1 MRGPIL
7 AGTILILAI
16 FFSAQIF
23 VAQQVKFTLLE
34 KSEVVS
40 RAEQPPST
48 DLERAAQLK
57 AWFDQAGCGVIDL
70 TEQRVDGAGAPNVIC
85 HLRGQSSSTIVVGAH
100 FDHATSPQRSLD
112 NWTGAAMLPGLYRC
126 LRDRKRHFSYVFV
139 AFADNG
145 NELVGAKSFAD
156 HLEGE
161 GAHNV
166 RAMINL
172 DPLGL
177 SPTKIWSAH
186 SDKDLTKKLIQSV
199 YMLKIPASQVDIDGA
214 GNSDSDPFAEL
225 SIPQITLHS
234 ITHEHLRKA
243 VASKFRPGNYYDSY
257 RLLCGY
263 LALLDTTLKKGSHS

>member
-1 MRGPIL
+1 MRGPKLAVTIAIL
-7 AGTILILAI
+7 LT
-16 FFSAQIF
+16 FFGVQQF
-23 VAQQVKFTLLE
+23 VAQQIKFTVLG
-34 KSEVVS
+34 KNEVVG
-40 RAEQPPST
+40 RAQQPPST
-48 DLERAAQLK
+48 DLERAEQLRV
-57 AWFDQAGCGVIDL
+57 WFDQAGCGVIDL
-70 TEQRVDGAGAPNVIC
+70 TEQRVEGAVAPNVIC
-85 HLRGQSSSTIVVGAH
+85 HLRGESSSTIVVGAH

-112 NWTGAAMLPGLYRC
+112 NWSGAALLPGLYRC
-126 LRDRKRHFSYVFV
+126 LKDRKRHFNFIFV
-139 AFADNG
+139 AFADSG

-156 HLEGE
+156 HLEAE

-186 SDKDLTKKLIQSV
+186 SDKDLIKKLIQCV
-199 YMLKIPASQVDIDGA
+199 YMLKIPASQVDIDAA

-225 SIPQITLHS
+225 NIPQITLHS